1 MHATLPLLETRRFP
15 PLRREATT
23 TLQVNL
29 GYRCNQSCVHCHVN
43 AGPSRTEMMDDETL
57 ALIPRVLAARAI
69 ATLDLT
75 GGAPELHPGFRGLV
89 RAARALGVRVI
100 DRCNLTILSE
110 PGQEDLAEF
119 LAEQDVEVVASL
131 PCYSAD
137 NVDRQRGKGVF
148 ERSIAGLLRL
158 NALGYG
164 QPGSMRVLNLVY
176 NPQGPVLPP
185 DQARLEADYRRELA
199 EHFGIVFT
207 RLFALANMPIQRFG
221 STLISKGQ
229 FNDYMALL
237 QASHRDENLT
247 AVMCRA
253 LVSVDWQGRLYDCD
267 FNQQLGLPLGGQGEL
282 DAVQAA
288 EPVTR
293 PGGLHLR
300 DLLARDLDGAPIR
313 VAGHCF
319 GCTAGSGSSC
329 GGALKD

>member
-164 QPGSMRVLNLVY
+164 QPGGTRVLNLVY

-199 EHFGIVFT
+199 AHFGIVFT

-229 FNDYMALL
+229 FNAYMALL
-237 QASHRDENLT
+237 QANHRDENLT

-253 LVSVDWQGRLYDCD
+253 LVSIDWQGQLYDCD
-267 FNQQLGLPLGGQGEL
+267 FNQQLGLPLGEQGEL

-288 EPVTR
+288 ELVTR

>member
-1 MHATLPLLETRRFP
+1 MHATLPLLESRRFP

-43 AGPSRTEMMDDETL
+43 AGPNRSEMMDADTL
-57 ALIPRVLAARAI
+57 ALIPQVLAARAI
-69 ATLDLT
+69 GTLDLT
-75 GGAPELHPGFRGLV
+75 GGAPELHPGFRALV
-89 RAARALGVRVI
+89 SEARALGVRVI

-119 LAEQDVEVVASL
+119 LAGQDVEVVASL

-137 NVDRQRGKGVF
+137 NVDRQRGQGVF

-164 QPGSMRVLNLVY
+164 QPGSGRVLNLVY

-199 EHFGIVFT
+199 AHFGIVFNQ
-207 RLFALANMPIQRFG
+207 LFALANMPIQRFG
-221 STLISKGQ
+221 SMLISKGQ
-229 FNDYMALL
+229 FNAYMELL
-237 QASHRDENLT
+237 QDAHRDENLA
-247 AVMCRA
+247 AVMCRS
-253 LVSVDWQGRLYDCD
+253 LVSVDWRGRLYDCD
-267 FNQQLGLPLGGQGEL
+267 FNQQLGLPAGEG
-282 DAVQAA
+282 DAVAA
-288 EPVTR
+288 VRCDAP
-293 PGGLHLR
+293 HLR
-300 DLLARDLDGAPIR
+300 DLLAADLAGASIR
-313 VAGHCF
+313 VADHCF

-329 GGALKD
+329 GGALKG